1 MTEPSLTLQRATAIA
16 DAVLKHGAE
25 RHFAP
30 LAVAV
35 LDDRGVPLVIKSD
48 EKAGMLRWE
57 IARSKSWGAIA
68 MGCGSRDLQKK
79 AAAAPQFITALQA
92 MSQGRVTPVAGG
104 VLVRDA
110 HGSAIGSVG
119 VSGDTP
125 DNDEQAAVAAIV
137 EAGFT
142 ADTGA

>member
-1 MTEPSLTLQRATAIA
+1 MTEQSLTLQRADAIA
-16 DAVLKHGAE
+16 DAVLQHAAAHK
-25 RHFAP
+25 FAP

-35 LDDRGVPLVIKSD
+35 LDVRGIPLVVKSD

-57 IARSKSWGAIA
+57 IAHSKAWGAIA

-79 AAAAPQFITALQA
+79 AGVAPQFITALQA

-104 VLVRDA
+104 VLSRDA
-110 HGSAIGSVG
+110 QGAAIGSVG

-125 DNDEQAAVAAIV
+125 DNDEQAAVSAIV
-137 EAGFT
+137 EARFT
-142 ADTGA
+142 ADTRA